1 MASIKDYR
9 DGSVLEGIR
18 KMLDFFETPPSPAG
32 NGLKR
37 KRLERKIGK
46 FEPRILSLD
55 QALEYIRNA
64 RVVALGELVCRPLH
78 PGSVYTESVFLDNL
92 AREMIRLDRA
102 KRASFEDAC
111 KNLEKNARY
120 PIIISKISGSYQEI
134 CSSVP
139 SECAYWT
146 AEKNGIHCLNRQR

>member
-9 DGSVLEGIR
+9 DGTVLEGIR
-18 KMLDFFETPPSPAG
+18 KLLDFFGTPASPAD
-32 NGLKR
+32 NSLKR
-37 KRLERKIGK
+37 KLVERKIGE
-46 FEPRILSLD
+46 FEPRLISLD

-64 RVVALGELVCRPLH
+64 RVVALGERVCRPLH

-102 KRASFEDAC
+102 RRASFEDAR
-111 KNLEKNARY
+111 KSLEKSSRY
-120 PIIISKISGSYQEI
+120 PIIISKVSGSYQEI
-134 CSSVP
+134 CTSVP

-146 AEKNGIHCLNRQR
+146 AEKNRIHCLNR